1 MSCGRNS
8 LSSIKGTSVIPD
20 TTRVLEREEMKAEQ
34 RIRLEADLVKMDSD
48 DLQNSSSN
56 SLTAFSQ
63 INSRH

>member
-34 RIRLEADLVKMDSD
+34 RIRLEADLV
-48 DLQNSSSN
+48 
-56 SLTAFSQ
+56 
-63 INSRH
+63 